1 MLLPSDADRTRT
13 HAEPEQVG
21 SEPLVS
27 RMTTSRLATA
37 SEGAVQEPVRHLV
50 DQKRVDFVVG
60 SEQFVG
66 DTHEVF
72 DHERDFVEAER
83 NRTARLAACRAVLP
97 RGT

>member
-1 MLLPSDADRTRT
+1 VLLPSDADRTRT

-50 DQKRVDFVVG
+50 DQKRI
-60 SEQFVG
+60 
-66 DTHEVF
+66 
-72 DHERDFVEAER
+72 DFVEAEL
-83 NRTARLAACRAVLP
+83 NRTARLAACHPVLP
-97 RGT
+97 RAT

>member
-1 MLLPSDADRTRT
+1 VLLPSDADRTRT

-50 DQKRVDFVVG
+50 DQKRI
-60 SEQFVG
+60 
-66 DTHEVF
+66 
-72 DHERDFVEAER
+72 DFVEAER